1 MTIQLDPY
9 QLITLICTI
18 AAALFGIFK
27 MILTKIDTQFLK
39 IEADTKNESKEQ
51 GKEILRIDR
60 ELLALKA
67 DLPNQY
73 QRRDDAIRNQTIIEA
88 KIDGLANRLGEMHVI
103 ERRSERRNNNE

>member
-9 QLITLICTI
+9 QLLTLICTL
-18 AAALFGIFK
+18 AVALFGIFK
-27 MILTKIDTQFLK
+27 MILANIDSRFLK
-39 IEADTKNESKEQ
+39 METDSKEENKEQ
-51 GKEILRIDR
+51 GKELLRIDR

-88 KIDGLANRLGEMHVI
+88 KIDGLANKLGELHLI
-103 ERRSERRNNNE
+103 DRRRERNIND